1 MHKKCK
7 SLEGIRAHG
16 PESLLHCMRN
26 SNSSSSWNKK
36 KKKGKYVKNV
46 NSLVSVK
53 KNIHTQFGM
62 QIDDAQSH
70 GNLLHKHVSYKWI
83 LTIIRPALL

>member
-1 MHKKCK
+1 M
-7 SLEGIRAHG
+7 
-16 PESLLHCMRN
+16 
-26 SNSSSSWNKK
+26 
-36 KKKGKYVKNV
+36 KNV

-70 GNLLHKHVSYKWI
+70 GNHLHKHVSYKWI
-83 LTIIRPALL
+83 LTIMRPTLLSPSMYEEAVPVVKYSLGKAEL